1 MKNNK
6 KGKIL
11 NLKLIIFLVIV
22 LIIARMTILLLGNGK
37 ISSLEGYLYSFAA
50 SATGSDATSGNATS
64 GNATSGNAT
73 SCDATSSNATSGNAT
88 SSNATSGNATSGNV
102 PSCNATSGNATSG
115 NVPSSNPINSA
126 TQDNKAQPTT
136 KNESVLTNKETEIE
150 QEEVADETESE
161 EIEEDIANID
171 TEVIAQTEKDKN
183 MVASEQKEVV
193 SFLESHKTYIMIIGM
208 CVLAIVFVSIIIIV
222 DKRGIKKRKMQKQN
236 VEVDEQ
242 PKAMKE
248 D

>member
-1 MKNNK
+1 M
-6 KGKIL
+6 
-11 NLKLIIFLVIV
+11 
-22 LIIARMTILLLGNGK
+22 
-37 ISSLEGYLYSFAA
+37 
-50 SATGSDATSGNATS
+50 
-64 GNATSGNAT
+64 
-73 SCDATSSNATSGNAT
+73 
-88 SSNATSGNATSGNV
+88 
-102 PSCNATSGNATSG
+102 
-115 NVPSSNPINSA
+115 
-126 TQDNKAQPTT
+126 
-136 KNESVLTNKETEIE
+136 
-150 QEEVADETESE
+150 ADETESE

>member
-1 MKNNK
+1 MKNSK
-6 KGKIL
+6 KGKSL

-50 SATGSDATSGNATS
+50 AATGGDATSGNAS
-64 GNATSGNAT
+64 
-73 SCDATSSNATSGNAT
+73 SCDATSSNATSGNATSGNAT

-102 PSCNATSGNATSG
+102 PS
-115 NVPSSNPINSA
+115 SNPINSS
-126 TQDNKAQPTT
+126 TQNNNAQQVT
-136 KNESVLTNKETEIE
+136 KNECVLTNKEAQIE
-150 QEEVADETESE
+150 QEEVVDETESE

-193 SFLESHKTYIMIIGM
+193 SFLESHKTYVMIIGM
-208 CVLAIVFVSIIIIV
+208 CVLAIIFVSIIIIV
-222 DKRGIKKRKMQKQN
+222 DKRGIKKRKLQKQN